1 MGCTKSAGFDQQP
14 QNGWAAGVPGPLH
27 GDEDEDDEGTFVYN
41 TDATADPYAV
51 SGDAALVC
59 SLDVTIFDL

>member
-1 MGCTKSAGFDQQP
+1 M
-14 QNGWAAGVPGPLH
+14 PGPLH